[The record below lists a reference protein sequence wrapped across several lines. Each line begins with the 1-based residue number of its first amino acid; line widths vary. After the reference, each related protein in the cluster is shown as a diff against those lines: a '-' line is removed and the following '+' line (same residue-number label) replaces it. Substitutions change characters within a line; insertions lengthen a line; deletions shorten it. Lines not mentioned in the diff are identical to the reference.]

1 MSLLSAHGLSKSF
14 GSHQVLV
21 DVTLTLT
28 AEDRVGLVGDNGS
41 GKSTLARIMAGEQ
54 PPDTG
59 ELMLRRGARVGYL
72 PQVPQLAPGR
82 SARATVSAALGEWHD
97 KKQAYDRVSELL
109 AHAGAAEQV
118 ERWLAE
124 QAALGAEIERLGGW
138 DVSHKVEALCER
150 LGVAHLEQNVELLS
164 GGEQRRVALAGL
176 LLSNPDL
183 LILDEPTN
191 HLDTESIDWLE
202 RYFAEEFS
210 GALLIVTHDRY
221 FLDRLVTRTAE
232 LAAGKLTVYEG
243 GWESYLL
250 AKAERE
256 EFARRT
262 EDNRQNFL
270 RKELEWLRR
279 QPKARGTKQKARI
292 DRAQVAL
299 DTNAP
304 AQQRSAQLGVL
315 GARQGS
321 NVLELEHM
329 GLSVPD
335 RTLVEDLSFIM
346 TRGQRVGI
354 LGRNGA
360 GKSTLLRAITGERA
374 PDKGRVKLG
383 QNSRISYFDQARSSL
398 DLAQTVRHN
407 VAGLQDRLR
416 WGDQELTIYSY
427 LGRFMFYRDDLDKQ
441 VGMLS
446 GGERARV
453 VLAKLLLQP
462 SNLLVLDEPTN
473 DLDVSTLGVLEEM
486 LVDFAGSA
494 LVVTHD
500 RYFLN
505 RVVTDLLVFEDDAK
519 VTHYVGNYD
528 NYLSLRPQP
537 RRRAAAAAPSTAAA
551 PAAVSASA
559 APAPA
564 QPALKK
570 GRAGLSFKEQREL
583 EGMLEKISAAEE
595 RVTELERELSDPEFY
610 KSRANEAPARR
621 AELAVA
627 QASLEQLMARWE
639 ELESKRG

>member
-21 DVTLTLT
+21 DVTLTIT

-41 GKSTLARIMAGEQ
+41 GKSTLARLMAGEQ

-72 PQVPQLAPGR
+72 PQMPVLTPGH
-82 SARATVSAALGEWHD
+82 SARATVGAALGEWHD
-97 KKQAYDRVSELL
+97 KKQAYDRVSESLSRGT
-109 AHAGAAEQV
+109 APPEQV

-124 QAALGAEIERLGGW
+124 QEALGAAIERLGGW
-138 DVSHKVEALCER
+138 DVSHRVEAVCER

-183 LILDEPTN
+183 MILDELTDN
-191 HLDTESIDWLE
+191 LDTESIDWLE
-202 RYFAEEFS
+202 RYFADEFT
-210 GALLIVTHDRY
+210 GALLLVTHDRY

-232 LAAGKLTVYEG
+232 LSQGKLAVYDG

-256 EFARRT
+256 EINRRT

-270 RKELEWLRR
+270 RSELEWLRR

-299 DTNAP
+299 DTREP
-304 AQQRSAQLGVL
+304 AAQRSAQFGLI
-315 GARQGS
+315 ATRQGS
-321 NVLELEHM
+321 QVLELEHV
-329 GLSVPD
+329 GLKVGE
-335 RTLVEDLSFIM
+335 RQLVDDLSFIM

-360 GKSTLLRAITGERA
+360 GKSTLLRAITGARA
-374 PDKGRVKLG
+374 PDAGRLRLG
-383 QNSRISYFDQARSSL
+383 QNTRINYFDQARSSL
-398 DLAQTVRHN
+398 DLEQTVAHN
-407 VAGLQDRLR
+407 VAGIQDRLR
-416 WGDQELTIYSY
+416 WGDQELTIYGY
-427 LGRFMFYRDDLDKQ
+427 LGRFMFYRDDLQKQ

-453 VLAKLLLQP
+453 ALAKLLLQP

-528 NYLSLRPQP
+528 NYLSLRPPP
-537 RRRAAAAAPSTAAA
+537 RRRVANVSEPARESVAPPAA
-551 PAAVSASA
+551 PAA
-559 APAPA
+559 
-564 QPALKK
+564 KK
-570 GRAGLSFKEQREL
+570 ARTGLSFKEQREL
-583 EGMLEKISAAEE
+583 EGMLERIGQAEE
-595 RVTELERELSDPEFY
+595 RVSALERELGDPEFY
-610 KSRANEAPARR
+610 KSRASEVPARQ
-621 AELAVA
+621 AELASA
-627 QASLEQLMARWE
+627 QAALEQLMARWE
-639 ELESKRG
+639 ELESKRA

>member
-54 PPDTG
+54 PPDSG

-72 PQVPQLAPGR
+72 AQAPALTPGR
-82 SARATVSAALGEWHD
+82 SARATVAAALGEWHD
-97 KKQAYDRVSELL
+97 KKQAYDKVSESL
-109 AHAGAAEQV
+109 ARGGAPAEQ

-202 RYFAEEFS
+202 RYFAEEFT

-232 LAAGKLTVYEG
+232 LAQGKLTVYEG

-256 EFARRT
+256 EITRRT

-270 RKELEWLRR
+270 RRELEWLRR

-292 DRAQVAL
+292 ERANVAL
-299 DTNAP
+299 DTSAP
-304 AQQRSAQLGVL
+304 VQQRSAQLGVL
-315 GARQGS
+315 STRQGGD
-321 NVLELEHM
+321 VLELEHV
-329 GLSVPD
+329 GLRYGD
-335 RTLVEDLSFIM
+335 RELVRDLSFIM

-374 PDKGRVKLG
+374 PDTGRVKLG

-398 DLAQTVRHN
+398 DLSQTVRHN

-427 LGRFMFYRDDLDKQ
+427 LGRFMFFRDDLDKQ

-494 LVVTHD
+494 LIVTHD

-505 RVVTDLLVFEDDAK
+505 RTVTDLLVFEDDAK

-528 NYLSLRPQP
+528 NYLSLRPAP
-537 RRRAAAAAPSTAAA
+537 RRRAVASEAAPAAA
-551 PAAVSASA
+551 PARETA
-559 APAPA
+559 
-564 QPALKK
+564 KK
-570 GRAGLSFKEQREL
+570 ARTGLSFKEQREL
-583 EGMLEKISAAEE
+583 DGMLEKISAAEE
-595 RVTELERELSDPEFY
+595 RVAELERELGDPEFY

-621 AELAVA
+621 AELASA

>member
-59 ELMLRRGARVGYL
+59 ELMLRRGTRVGYL
-72 PQVPQLAPGR
+72 AQVPVLTPGK
-82 SARATVSAALGEWHD
+82 SARATVAAALGEWHD
-97 KKQAYDRVSELL
+97 KKQAYDHVSESL
-109 AHAGAAEQV
+109 ARGGAPAEQV
-118 ERWLAE
+118 ERWLTE
-124 QAALGAEIERLGGW
+124 QASLGAEIERLGGW
-138 DVSHKVEALCER
+138 DVSHKVEAVCER

-202 RYFAEEFS
+202 RYFAEEFT

-232 LAAGKLTVYEG
+232 LAQGKLTVYEG

-256 EFARRT
+256 EIVRRT

-270 RKELEWLRR
+270 RRELEWLRR

-292 DRAQVAL
+292 DRAHVAL
-299 DTNAP
+299 EAGAP
-304 AQQRSAQLGVL
+304 PGARAAQLGVL
-315 GARQGS
+315 TTRQGS
-321 NVLELEHM
+321 DVLELEHV
-329 GLSVPD
+329 GLAVAE
-335 RTLVEDLSFIM
+335 RQLVRDLSFIM

-374 PDKGRVKLG
+374 PDSGRVKLG
-383 QNSRISYFDQARSSL
+383 QNSRISYFDQARSAL
-398 DLAQTVRHN
+398 ELTETVAYN

-427 LGRFMFYRDDLDKQ
+427 LGRFMFYRDDLQKQ

-453 VLAKLLLQP
+453 ALAKLLLQP

-505 RVVTDLLVFEDDAK
+505 RVVTDLLVFEDEAT

-528 NYLSLRPQP
+528 NYLSLRPP
-537 RRRAAAAAPSTAAA
+537 RRRGTVSESASEPAKDSVARAAAAP
-551 PAAVSASA
+551 V
-559 APAPA
+559 
-564 QPALKK
+564 KK
-570 GRAGLSFKEQREL
+570 ARTGLSFKEAREL
-583 EGMLEKISAAEE
+583 EGMLERIGEAEE
-595 RVTELERELSDPEFY
+595 RVAALQRELGDPEFY
-610 KSRANEAPARR
+610 KSRASEAPARR
-621 AELAVA
+621 AELATA
-627 QASLEQLMARWE
+627 QATLEQLMARWE